1 MGRSKNKE
9 PSQRQLRVGEEVRH
23 ALSAIFERGNFRDPI
38 LINTIITVT
47 EVRVTPDLRCGRV
60 FIVPLGGKNTEEVLK
75 SLTRCKSY
83 LRKEIGK
90 RLQLR
95 SIPNLI
101 FESDKSFEATGYI
114 DKLLSC
120 PNVARDL
127 ENKINHSE
135 TSDSE
140 DNNGT

>member
-95 SIPNLI
+95 SIPNL
-101 FESDKSFEATGYI
+101 FQNLRDNSGHFPYYRELQLPY
-114 DKLLSC
+114 LLNQV
-120 PNVARDL
+120 P
-127 ENKINHSE
+127 
-135 TSDSE
+135 
-140 DNNGT
+140 